1 MQAFQCRIAASPN
14 QVAILEHLDA
24 TGQIVADHVH
34 KMDGHIVLVLSE
46 AEIELA
52 KAAGLELKIGAP
64 LVTRAEHPEPGAA
77 LDLTT
82 GFVSGYMDA
91 LEVDAAITAI
101 AAAHPAFCSVIT
113 LPHPT
118 PGYDGSH
125 GPALGAA
132 TVRALRITANPA
144 LRNRPGF
151 LLICGT
157 HAREW
162 INPPLALEFAQ
173 QLLNNIDP
181 ASTEPETVEATRI
194 VMEGDVI
201 IVPVLN
207 PDGLNFSIHDQALWR
222 KTRNP
227 NSGSPAC
234 PGTDANRNFEVF
246 FGGAGS
252 SPSPCSDTYRGAFA
266 FSTPETR
273 NVRWLLE
280 EFPNMLVGVDS
291 HSFGNA
297 VFRPQPGGGAHV
309 SALPVS
315 AADEA
320 HLAAL
325 ETTFVNAVAGVN
337 GTTYST
343 GTTSNHAGTSDEYMF
358 FAHRVFAF
366 DTECGTGF
374 QPPWS
379 QAATVIQEVA
389 TGFRALAHA
398 TLDLSPTTPAPLTT
412 VQAIDRTG
420 SMVSFGYDGAARR
433 NAGRFVD
440 LMSLGDTTGVVT
452 FSDPSPDPAATPPAD
467 RAQVVTPLTLLDD
480 PGDAAMVRASI
491 DAITFGG
498 WTPIGAGLQKSSD
511 LLSGAGG
518 PRAILLLSDG
528 FENRDP
534 QAAAVL
540 SGWPANLPVYT
551 IALGPAADTGLLENI
566 ATQTGGQFQM
576 SPDALDLHLIYNQMR
591 ADMADTDTIINTMVD
606 SARLDRDESGHE
618 IQVEYGLDRIEITL
632 SAEAAPPREIVLLTP
647 SGRIVDPGDFGVTWL
662 RRKSYVVI
670 GIDRPAPGT
679 WTLRTAG
686 ASGPFILAVFARGPL
701 KSEVWLERDK
711 NGCLVPRACVS
722 FDGHKIDD
730 PDLRV
735 ASRRIDLAGERSWLG
750 SKPKRD
756 WQDRSAFALPKH
768 VAELPGASPALH
780 WSGVPPVLPRGLYRL
795 NIALQGSIPG
805 GVRFRRNVVR
815 TARLA

>member
-1 MQAFQCRIAASPN
+1 MQAYQCRIAASPN

-34 KMDGHIVLVLSE
+34 KMDGRIVLVLSE
-46 AEIELA
+46 AELEIA
-52 KAAGLELKIGAP
+52 KAAGLELNIGAP
-64 LVTRAEHPEPGAA
+64 LVTRADHPEPGAA
-77 LDLTT
+77 ADLST

-91 LEVDAAITAI
+91 LEVDAAMTAI
-101 AAAHPAFCSVIT
+101 AAAHPAFCNIIT

-125 GPALGAA
+125 GPAVGPAV
-132 TVRALRITANPA
+132 VRALRITANPA

-181 ASTEPETVEATRI
+181 ASTEPDTIQATRI

-227 NSGSPAC
+227 NSGSPTC
-234 PGTDANRNFEVF
+234 PGTDANRNFEIF

-280 EFPNMLVGVDS
+280 EFPNVLVGVDS

-297 VFRPQPGGGAHV
+297 VFRPQPGGGTHI

-315 AADEA
+315 VEDET

-325 ETTFVNAVAGVN
+325 ETVFVNAVAGVN

-379 QAATVIQEVA
+379 EAATVIQEVA

-398 TLDLSPTTPAPLTT
+398 TLDLSPTTPVPLTT
-412 VQAIDRTG
+412 IQAVDRTG
-420 SMVSFGYDGAARR
+420 SMVSFGYDGTARR
-433 NAGRFVD
+433 NASRFVD
-440 LMSLGDTTGVVT
+440 LMSLGDATGVVT
-452 FSDPSPDPAATPPAD
+452 FADPSPDPAATPPAD
-467 RAQVVTPLTLLDD
+467 RAQVITPLTQLDD
-480 PGDAAMVRASI
+480 PGDAALVRASI

-498 WTPIGAGLQKSSD
+498 WTPIGAGLQKSAD
-511 LLSGAGG
+511 LLSGAAGN
-518 PRAILLLSDG
+518 RAILLLSDG

-534 QAAAVL
+534 LAATVL

-591 ADMADTDTIINTMVD
+591 ADMADTDTIINKMVD
-606 SARLDRDESGHE
+606 SARLDGGESGDE
-618 IQVEYGLDRIEITL
+618 IQVEYGLDRIEFTL
-632 SAEAAPPREIVLLTP
+632 AAEAAPPRRIVLLTP
-647 SGRIVDPGDFGVTWL
+647 SGRVVDPADFGVTWM

-670 GIDRPAPGT
+670 GIDRPAPGV

-686 ASGPFILAVFARGPL
+686 APSPFVLAVFARGPL
-701 KSEVWLERDK
+701 KSKVWLERNKD
-711 NGCLVPRACVS
+711 GCFVPRACVS
-722 FDGHKIDD
+722 FDELQIDE

-735 ASRRIDLAGERSWLG
+735 ASYRIEPAGEGHPRG
-750 SKPKRD
+750 SVENRD
-756 WQDRSAFALPKH
+756 WQDRMAFALPKH
-768 VAELPGASPALH
+768 PVELQGASPALH
-780 WSGVPPVLPRGLYRL
+780 WPKVPPALPRGLYRL
-795 NIALQGSIPG
+795 NITLRGSIPG
-805 GVRFRRNVVR
+805 GVQFQRNVIR
-815 TARLA
+815 TARLV